1 MRTEASNVTWAQ
13 CSWERQ
19 SIHSEIILWHKLP
32 LYFVLLIS
40 FDYFKSLSLSV
51 TPSARGVKLTAFRW
65 AAGSVCER
73 AWDTTSLQGVH
84 SIGSWNGL
92 LLSSCACW
100 VSLSPLSISC
110 YDNKA
115 SHGANCRG
123 RQRQAGLQTH
133 SLKVQGSLLFV
144 TYTIIQGIIGSE
156 MLVGTGPLN
165 GKCKKEK

>member
-1 MRTEASNVTWAQ
+1 MT
-13 CSWERQ
+13 
-19 SIHSEIILWHKLP
+19 L
-32 LYFVLLIS
+32 
-40 FDYFKSLSLSV
+40 
-51 TPSARGVKLTAFRW
+51 SARGVKLTAFRW

-100 VSLSPLSISC
+100 VSLSPLSFSC

-115 SHGANCRG
+115 SHGANCRW

-133 SLKVQGSLLFV
+133 SLNAGAGKLIMIIALRPPVCASRLKQTAPLQLVQIFPDKHTTVEICGALWVKENVDSFLKYMHGSH
-144 TYTIIQGIIGSE
+144 
-156 MLVGTGPLN
+156 
-165 GKCKKEK
+165 